1 MLSLIAKT
9 HHNNRIPKKDAAN
22 GIVRLKNTQIGV
34 TNGSVQAQRCA
45 DQKEAMPISH
55 DQTLPHG
62 GLAEYGF
69 NTIAGVW
76 AQLQSMGVRQQQ
88 TNDMG
93 EELQLGPSQTEA
105 GPTGTAVSSD
115 KQVQDKILVGRVLDV
130 GTRDEDEHKLSTLDR
145 EDIPETQLDTLTSQQ
160 DTRALYQ
167 P

>member
-34 TNGSVQAQRCA
+34 TNESVQAQRCA

-62 GLAEYGF
+62 GLAEYRF

-88 TNDMG
+88 TNDM
-93 EELQLGPSQTEA
+93 LGPSQTEA

>member
-69 NTIAGVW
+69 KTIAGVW

-88 TNDMG
+88 TNDM
-93 EELQLGPSQTEA
+93 LGPSQTEA

-115 KQVQDKILVGRVLDV
+115 NRCRTKSWWDGSWTWAPGMKMSINC
-130 GTRDEDEHKLSTLDR
+130 
-145 EDIPETQLDTLTSQQ
+145 QLWIGKTFQKHSWT
-160 DTRALYQ
+160 

>member
-45 DQKEAMPISH
+45 DQKEATPISQ

-88 TNDMG
+88 TNDM
-93 EELQLGPSQTEA
+93 LGPSQTEA